1 MERGGSEN
9 EVGLTTKQRAWLAH
23 IERCASEGSSFQ
35 KYCEREG
42 LNVKRLYAARRV
54 LIEKGCL
61 PGKATTVGEPPRF
74 AAGRLSQPSASLTL
88 EALLP
93 NHVQVRISC
102 DDATQTS
109 ALIVALSRL

>member
-1 MERGGSEN
+1 MFAGEGHDGW
-9 EVGLTTKQRAWLAH
+9 RA
-23 IERCASEGSSFQ
+23 
-35 KYCEREG
+35 
-42 LNVKRLYAARRV
+42 AA
-54 LIEKGCL
+54 
-61 PGKATTVGEPPRF
+61 F
-74 AAGRLSQPSASLTL
+74 AAVRLSQPSASLTL